1 MRILVLEDS
10 TKMAELL
17 RRGLRRE
24 GYAVDAVDGGEDALW
39 LASEND
45 YDAIILD
52 VILAETDSAVD
63 GFEVCR
69 RLRQADNWSPVLM
82 VTARGAVGDR
92 VSGLD
97 AGADDYL
104 AKPFSFAELAARVRA
119 LIRRGRT
126 ERPAVLRVGD
136 LTLDPARHEV
146 LRGAERLEL
155 TRTEFALLEHFM
167 RHPAD
172 VLSRRTLVEHVW
184 DYAFAGDPR
193 IVNVY
198 VRSLR
203 EKIDRPFGRA
213 TLETV
218 RGAGYRIRDDRL
230 DAAAH

>member
-10 TKMAELL
+10 SKMAALL
-17 RRGLRRE
+17 RKGLRRE
-24 GYAVDAVDGGEDALW
+24 GYAVDVAECGEDALW
-39 LASEND
+39 LAAENE
-45 YDAIILD
+45 YDVVVLD
-52 VILAETDSAVD
+52 VILSDADPAVD
-63 GFEVCR
+63 GFQVCR
-69 RLRQADNWSPVLM
+69 RLRETGNWSPVLM
-82 VTARGAVGDR
+82 VTARGAVEDR
-92 VSGLD
+92 VNGLD

-104 AKPFSFAELAARVRA
+104 AKPFSFAELAARIRA

-146 LRGAERLEL
+146 QRGEERLEL

-172 VLSRRTLVEHVW
+172 VVSRQTLIDHVW
-184 DYAFAGDPR
+184 DFAFEGDPR

-203 EKIDRPFGRA
+203 GKIDRPFGRA
-213 TLETV
+213 SLETV

>member
-10 TKMAELL
+10 IKMAALL
-17 RRGLRRE
+17 RKGLRRE
-24 GYAVDAVDGGEDALW
+24 GYAVDVVDGGEDAMW
-39 LASEND
+39 MASENE
-45 YDAIILD
+45 YDAVILD
-52 VILAETDSAVD
+52 VILADSDPAVD
-63 GFEVCR
+63 GFEVCW
-69 RLRQADNWSPVLM
+69 RLRASDNWSPVLM
-82 VTARGAVGDR
+82 VTARGAIEDR
-92 VSGLD
+92 VNGLD

-104 AKPFSFAELAARVRA
+104 AKPFSFDELAARVRA
-119 LIRRGRT
+119 LIRRGGS

-146 LRGAERLEL
+146 HRGEQRVEL
-155 TRTEFALLEHFM
+155 TRTEFVLLEHFM

-172 VLSRRTLVEHVW
+172 VVTRRTLVEHVW
-184 DYAFAGDPR
+184 DYAFEGDPR

-213 TLETV
+213 SLETV

-230 DAAAH
+230 DSAAH